1 MSQLLVSN
9 LDEDIE
15 TELKRGLRATVGAN
29 LSGPRRR
36 TLEDEDRQIPVDA
49 LEQHGDGEER
59 DSVGLGTR
67 IAALFA
73 GVGLDADIP
82 EWKGEKIEPIDW
94 E

>member
-15 TELKRGLRATVGAN
+15 TELKSRAEIHGWSV
-29 LSGPRRR
+29 
-36 TLEDEDRQIPVDA
+36 EDEVRQILVDA
-49 LEQHGDGEER
+49 LKQPGAGEES

-82 EWKGEKIEPIDW
+82 EWKGEKIEPIEW